1 MNTKINEELSRVFN
15 EFGETYLTD
24 EGYNKAKIIMD
35 IENYDKKILSLI
47 LKNDILKKA
56 LSFEVDDNVILN
68 HKKLVEILELDEY
81 WQDSY
86 TRYSKKIGLAVNGK
100 FLDETM
106 EVVLDFPYK
115 DSVLKASMSKE
126 DNDKNSLRSDEPFLN
141 EIIAKEEIDTLFDKK
156 ILINAKR
163 YGNNDEKT
171 KFKIECSDNLIIK
184 GNNLLALYS
193 LKDRFSGKVNLIY
206 IDVPYYFKKK
216 ISNDSFKYNSNFKLS
231 TWLVFLK
238 NRISIAKELLTEN
251 GTIWI
256 NISEDGMHYLKIIMD
271 EIFGADKF
279 VGTIPRKIR
288 DGKSDVPFN
297 FSQDFDWILVYSNG
311 FETDSTIGR
320 TVERKYYNTDDFP
333 NRPWRIADLTK
344 QTTVKERPNS
354 DFSLINPKTGKEYPV
369 NPKRS
374 WAVTKDT
381 FHEWY
386 EKGGI
391 GFPDDYD
398 FMKGNRPFRRIFK
411 DEDESKEKLSAVS
424 SDFLLKEFITNLLS
438 KSKNKD
444 GNNEISNLFSRDEF
458 DYAKPEKLIKSILE
472 VATKEGDIVLDF
484 FMGSGTTQA
493 VAHKMNRQYIGIEQ
507 MDYIKTVTIPRLEKV
522 IEGEQGGVSKEL
534 DWLGGG
540 SFVYAELMEKNNGFL
555 KSIEDAETQIE
566 LRKVFEFM
574 MNEADIDFKVD
585 LEKVKDTIHELT
597 FLEQKRL
604 LVKIIDKNQLYYNHS
619 EINDKNVRDLISD
632 EDYKFNIQFYENGG
646 ENL

>member
-15 EFGETYLTD
+15 EFGETYLSD

-35 IENYDKKILSLI
+35 IENYDKKILSSI

-56 LSFEVDDNVILN
+56 LSFEVDDNVIFN

-81 WQDSY
+81 WQNSY
-86 TRYSKKIGLAVNGK
+86 TKYSKKIGLAVNGK

-156 ILINAKR
+156 ILIKAKR
-163 YGNNDEKT
+163 YGNDDEKP
-171 KFKIECSDNLIIK
+171 KFEIECSDNLIIK

-238 NRISIAKELLTEN
+238 NRISIAKELLTKN

-256 NISEDGMHYLKIIMD
+256 NISEDGMHYLKILMD

-333 NRPWRIADLTK
+333 NRPWRIADLTN
-344 QTTVKERPNS
+344 QRTVKERPNS
-354 DFSLINPKTGKEYPV
+354 DFTIINPKTGKEYPV

-381 FHEWY
+381 FHDWY

-398 FMKGNRPFRRIFK
+398 FMNGNRPFRRIFK
-411 DEDESKEKLSAVS
+411 DEDENKEKLSAVS

-574 MNEADIDFKVD
+574 LNEADIDFKVD

-604 LVKIIDKNQLYYNHS
+604 LVKIIDKNQLYYNYS